1 MNNHV
6 FRKKLFYQNLL
17 SAMNIA
23 PLLGV
28 FAVERSSVE
37 VTSTESS
44 TLINQ
49 SRTSLVTKVV
59 RVWYANSYE
68 IPFRKFN
75 FQTTIMERI
84 HYEQQT
90 FPICYIEFRGRKISN
105 KFVFSLTKLWLSP
118 KLGGTSTIKIKTS
131 FYFVL
136 SSVCTNFAA
145 K

>member
-23 PLLGV
+23 PLLCV

-49 SRTSLVTKVV
+49 SRTRLVTKVV
-59 RVWYANSYE
+59 RVWYANSYDF
-68 IPFRKFN
+68 PFRKLN
-75 FQTTIMERI
+75 FQTTIMERK
-84 HYEQQT
+84 HCEQQT
-90 FPICYIEFRGRKISN
+90 LPICYIEFRGPFYIQNLEKRRKI
-105 KFVFSLTKLWLSP
+105 V
-118 KLGGTSTIKIKTS
+118 I
-131 FYFVL
+131 
-136 SSVCTNFAA
+136 FAVGYGVKA
-145 K
+145 VTHCNCLLFRT